1 MSRRPATLT
10 QADLA
15 RVIRAAKL
23 AGVAVVELHVGD
35 AMKIVVRITPSTDDK
50 ALEPLPEVI
59 L

>member
-15 RVIRAAKL
+15 RVIRAAKQ
-23 AGVAVVELHVGD
+23 AGVAEVELHVGD

-50 ALEPLPEVI
+50 ALEPLQEVI